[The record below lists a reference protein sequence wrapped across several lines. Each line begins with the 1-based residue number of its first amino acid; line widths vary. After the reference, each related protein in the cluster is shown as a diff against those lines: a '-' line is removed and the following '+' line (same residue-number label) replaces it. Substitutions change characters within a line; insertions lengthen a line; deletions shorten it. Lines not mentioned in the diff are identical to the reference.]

1 MEKTMSDVTL
11 ACPDCGSD
19 NVHIVIGEAS
29 GRAIFADE
37 VFDDRD
43 DAMCGDCHYKEQ
55 AAAFI
60 SVAG

>member
-1 MEKTMSDVTL
+1 MEIRMSEVML

-19 NVHIVIGEAS
+19 NVHIVIGEVS
-29 GRAIFADE
+29 GQAIFAED

-43 DAMCGDCHYKEQ
+43 AAMCGDCHHKEQ